1 MSGSEAW
8 EVVGRLA
15 SETGSLGNGVST
27 KPWAIGFV
35 RWDISGSMVD
45 HDVRVTRCCAA
56 RMGYGLVPMTVGPQ
70 GDPVARLLSA
80 IARCGA
86 HAVIVPSR
94 EHIWA
99 SRRAVTEICDLVVVA
114 GDTVWE
120 RGHQWPRWFA
130 R

>member
-1 MSGSEAW
+1 MSGSEIW

-15 SETGSLGNGVST
+15 SETGALGNGVAT

-45 HDVRVTRCCAA
+45 HDVRAIRTCAA
-56 RMGYGLVPMTVGPQ
+56 RMGYELVSMKVGPH

-80 IARCGA
+80 IARSGA

-99 SRRAVTEICDLVVVA
+99 ARRAVTEICDLVVVT

>member
-1 MSGSEAW
+1 MSGSEPW
-8 EVVGRLA
+8 EVVGRLG
-15 SETGSLGNGVST
+15 SETGSLCDGVVAT
-27 KPWAIGFV
+27 PWAIGFV

-45 HDVRVTRCCAA
+45 HDVRATRTCAA
-56 RMGYGLVPMTVGPQ
+56 RLGYGLVQMTVGPQ
-70 GDPVARLLSA
+70 GDPVVRLLSA

-86 HAVIVPSR
+86 HAVIVPSG

-99 SRRAVTEICDLVVVA
+99 SRRAVTELCDLVVVV
-114 GDTVWE
+114 GGTVWE

>member
-1 MSGSEAW
+1 MSGSEPW

-15 SETGSLGNGVST
+15 SETGALGNGVVI

-45 HDVRVTRCCAA
+45 HDVRATRCCAA
-56 RMGYGLVPMTVGPQ
+56 RMGYELVSMKVGPQ
-70 GDPVARLLSA
+70 GDPVARLLA
-80 IARCGA
+80 NIVRCGA

>member
-1 MSGSEAW
+1 MSGSEPW
-8 EVVGRLA
+8 EVVAGLGG
-15 SETGSLGNGVST
+15 ETGAFGNGVAA

-45 HDVRVTRCCAA
+45 HDVRGIRNCAA
-56 RMGYGLVPMTVGPQ
+56 RLGYDLVPMTVGPQ
-70 GDPVARLLSA
+70 GDPVARLLAA
-80 IARCGA
+80 ITRCGA
-86 HAVIVPSR
+86 HAVLVPNC

-99 SRRAVTEICDLVVVA
+99 SRRAVTEVCDLIVVC